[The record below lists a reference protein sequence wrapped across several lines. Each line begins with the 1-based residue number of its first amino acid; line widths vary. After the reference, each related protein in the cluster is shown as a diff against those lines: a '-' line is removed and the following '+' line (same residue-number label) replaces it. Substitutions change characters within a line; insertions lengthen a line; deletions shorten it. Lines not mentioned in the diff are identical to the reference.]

1 MAMSRAERAAHIDK
15 LLAGLTSLRGVTA
28 AAIVDGDGFVTHIR
42 RDFEINTD
50 AMGAAVQIALGS
62 ARRAASHV
70 DQGDTSILLIENKDG
85 LVLLAPLASGFVLSL
100 MADGEAMLGAVRFEM
115 KETIPDLNQAFTR

>member
-1 MAMSRAERAAHIDK
+1 MAMSRAERSAHIDK

-28 AAIVDGDGFVTHIR
+28 AAIVDADGFVTHIR

-62 ARRAASHV
+62 ARRAASRV

-85 LVLLAPLASGFVLSL
+85 LVLLAPLSQGFVLSL

-115 KETIPDLNQAFTR
+115 KETIPDLNQAFQP